1 MDRVSVKVKGSTLSN
16 PLIHSQRKLKPR
28 EVKRLVKVTQLVDGR
43 AEAESRRSDPR
54 TLALCVSVSPC
65 QKEP

>member
-43 AEAESRRSDPR
+43 AEAESR
-54 TLALCVSVSPC
+54 
-65 QKEP
+65 